1 MLRIAEHAT
10 HNHSRDGGGTGVLLC
25 VCMLISVFSRARSLS
40 EFAHVYGDEKLGDD
54 VVGSLKR
61 QQL

>member
-40 EFAHVYGDEKLGDD
+40 EFGDEKLGDD